1 MKPDPDQKAEHY
13 MQLFENIMSQSLDKR
28 IKILPKDII
37 PVLLKYREMKE
48 RIKQMESTLRRL
60 LKDG

>member
-37 PVLLKYREMKE
+37 PVLLKYRAMME